1 MTCFLRRCGGEMG
14 GGLFF
19 WFCED
24 DVDEEHDDGDV
35 VEYP

>member
-1 MTCFLRRCGGEMG
+1 MVKWVEDC
-14 GGLFF
+14 FF